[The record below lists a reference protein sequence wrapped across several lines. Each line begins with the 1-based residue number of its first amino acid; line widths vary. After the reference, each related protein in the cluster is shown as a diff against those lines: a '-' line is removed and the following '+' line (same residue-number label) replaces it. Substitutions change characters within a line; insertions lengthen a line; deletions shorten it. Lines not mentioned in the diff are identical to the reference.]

1 MLDCMNQSFP
11 MVLGQL
17 PHRVKLNK
25 KAKISEQKKFLAKE
39 TGISGLGASIRTIY
53 ADKPTIAKLYE
64 IANHFQIRILRS
76 LNQSLADEEIS
87 FILSAENTVAF
98 CDYCKYIGLVFSI
111 DDENRKPYEVPNIS
125 QLYEDFGLVSWIVVN
140 SRVDVVPK
148 ERRCSIPV
156 FQSPLETVWGIAV
169 HCGTRKEYEQ
179 YIQENTNNDTMITM
193 ITDCVNG
200 YLQYTGFTEIEVK
213 PSKEALDF
221 MLRSAVPNR
230 DETHVSDLGQISTQ
244 DMLRRMSC

>member
-1 MLDCMNQSFP
+1 MLDCMRQSFP

-17 PHRVKLNK
+17 PRRIKLNK

-53 ADKPTIAKLYE
+53 ADKQTISRLYE

-98 CDYCKYIGLVFSI
+98 CDYCKYLGLAFSI
-111 DDENRKPYEVPNIS
+111 DDENRKPYEVPNLT
-125 QLYEDFGLVSWIVVN
+125 QLYEKFELVSWIVVN
-140 SRVDVVPK
+140 SREDVVPK
-148 ERRCSIPV
+148 ERRCMPALK
-156 FQSPLETVWGIAV
+156 SPLETVWGIAV
-169 HCGTRKEYEQ
+169 HCGARSEYEQ
-179 YIQENTNNDTMITM
+179 YVQENANNDTI

-230 DETHVSDLGQISTQ
+230 DKTHVSELDQISIQ